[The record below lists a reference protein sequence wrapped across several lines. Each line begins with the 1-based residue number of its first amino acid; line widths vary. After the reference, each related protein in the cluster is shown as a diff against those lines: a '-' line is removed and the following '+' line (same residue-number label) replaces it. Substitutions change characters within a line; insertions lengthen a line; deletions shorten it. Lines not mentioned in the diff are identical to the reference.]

1 MSKRYYNYFFSAT
14 IVPTLWQVGRLAN
27 YRTQL
32 TQLDCLACAVLVG
45 WHFILFAFAPK
56 NYYG

>member
-27 YRTQL
+27 CHTQL
-32 TQLDCLACAVLVG
+32 TRLDSLACAVLV
-45 WHFILFAFAPK
+45 AVDRK
-56 NYYG
+56 SVV